1 MHAIVIVMNLL
12 YCTINGFHIYTKISR
27 LNNLYRFKCTN
38 SWKYSLHSEN
48 EKKDVNYPSDLKGK
62 SNVGNSLY
70 KKILNRTVK
79 HKIESNQ
86 IINSTR
92 LWIQNFVVTHNL
104 CPWAAA
110 SLEQSKL

>member
-1 MHAIVIVMNLL
+1 MLAIVIVMNLL
-12 YCTINGFHIYTKISR
+12 YCTINGFHLYTKISI
-27 LNNLYRFKCTN
+27 LNILNRFTC
-38 SWKYSLHSEN
+38 SEN
-48 EKKDVNYPSDLKGK
+48 EKKDINYPSKLKGK
-62 SNVGNSLY
+62 SIVDNSLY

-79 HKIESNQ
+79 HKSESNQ

-110 SLEQSKL
+110 SLEPSKL